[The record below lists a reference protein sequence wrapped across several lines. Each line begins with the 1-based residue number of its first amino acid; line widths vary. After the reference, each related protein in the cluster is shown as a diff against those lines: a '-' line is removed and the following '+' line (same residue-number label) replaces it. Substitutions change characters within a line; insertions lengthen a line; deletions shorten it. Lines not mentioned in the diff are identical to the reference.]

1 MMKGNGIF
9 TIDGLNLRLWV
20 TSLKRKFAVTD
31 SENSGR
37 VQSAEMY
44 RDVIGT
50 FYNYTVTVEPDKSN
64 RADYDTFYEMIS
76 APTPSHSLIFPYGQ
90 DTLEFKAYVT
100 SGEDSLKK
108 TRDAHGNELN
118 IWSGLSVDFVAM
130 APQRR

>member
-1 MMKGNGIF
+1 MKGNGIF

-37 VQSAEMY
+37 VQSSEMY

-64 RADYDTFYEMIS
+64 RADYDTFYEIIS
-76 APTPSHSLIFPYGQ
+76 APTPSHTLVFPYGQ

-118 IWSGLSVDFVAM
+118 IWSGLSIDFVAM

>member
-9 TIDGLNLRLWV
+9 SIDGLNLRLWV

-100 SGEDSLKK
+100 SGEDNLKK
-108 TRDAHGNELN
+108 TRDAYGNELN